1 MNAEE
6 IQRAKTF
13 VKKKTI
19 IIGITLLL
27 DLNVKCKSINL
38 SEENIEE
45 NLHYLELDEE
55 FLNMTP
61 KPKYIKENINK

>member
-27 DLNVKCKSINL
+27 DLNVKVLI
-38 SEENIEE
+38 
-45 NLHYLELDEE
+45 
-55 FLNMTP
+55 FLKKT
-61 KPKYIKENINK
+61 